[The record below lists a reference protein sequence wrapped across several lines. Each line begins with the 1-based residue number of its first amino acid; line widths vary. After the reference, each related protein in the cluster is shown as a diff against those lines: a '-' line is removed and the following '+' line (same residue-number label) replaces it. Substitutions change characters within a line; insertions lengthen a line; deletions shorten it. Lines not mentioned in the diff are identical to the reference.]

1 MVKTQPARGM
11 RDFLPADVRR
21 REYVIGIIKEVYE
34 RYGFEPLETPAVE
47 NIETLSGKYGEEGN
61 QLIFDFVAVIGA
73 SERERGE
80 VALKDMRTGEQRA
93 LPRERVAATVR
104 EMLKKS

>member
-1 MVKTQPARGM
+1 M

-47 NIETLSGKYGEEGN
+47 NIETLMGKYGEEGN
-61 QLIFDFVAVIGA
+61 QLIF
-73 SERERGE
+73 
-80 VALKDMRTGEQRA
+80 
-93 LPRERVAATVR
+93 
-104 EMLKKS
+104 